1 MTNTAKE
8 WVVVGTFESVMA
20 AARRIRELEGNQAHG
35 LFSKF
40 SSNVTLARTKN
51 ISASFI
57 TPANVRITASGGAG
71 RINGHHWLTAGVLK
85 FDDRNPARWTA
96 QEEAAMTVRGRE
108 EPLQSLREAER
119 HSAL

>member
-1 MTNTAKE
+1 MRTA
-8 WVVVGTFESVMA
+8 F
-20 AARRIRELEGNQAHG
+20 
-35 LFSKF
+35 FSKF
-40 SSNVTLARTKN
+40 SSNVTLARTTN

-71 RINGHHWLTAGVLK
+71 RINGHHRLTAGVLK
-85 FDDRNPARWTA
+85 FALDDRNPARWAA